1 MHMQDEA
8 PKIPKD
14 LEEMRTQ
21 FYHYAIQQ
29 HYILDKVNQLEPDVK
44 DIKRTLFQIKWFLL
58 GGVVI
63 LLTQQTGIW
72 PVIAAMLK

>member
-1 MHMQDEA
+1 MRMQDED
-8 PKIPKD
+8 PPIPKNQ
-14 LEEMRTQ
+14 EEMRIQ
-21 FYHYAIQQ
+21 FYHYATQQ

-72 PVIAAMLK
+72 PVLAAMLK

>member
-1 MHMQDEA
+1 MQSD
-8 PKIPKD
+8 IPKVPED
-14 LEEMRTQ
+14 LEEMRVQ
-21 FYHYAIQQ
+21 FYHYATQQ

-63 LLTQQTGIW
+63 LLAQQTGIG
-72 PVIAAMLK
+72 PVLAAMLK

>member
-1 MHMQDEA
+1 MQRD
-8 PKIPKD
+8 IPKVPED
-14 LEEMRTQ
+14 LEEMRVQ
-21 FYHYAIQQ
+21 FYHYATQQ

-63 LLTQQTGIW
+63 LLAQQTGIG
-72 PVIAAMLK
+72 PVLAALLK

>member
-1 MHMQDEA
+1 MRMQDEA

-63 LLTQQTGIW
+63 LLSQQTGIW

>member
-1 MHMQDEA
+1 MRMQDET

-63 LLTQQTGIW
+63 LLSQQTGIW

>member
-1 MHMQDEA
+1 MRMQDEA
-8 PKIPKD
+8 PKMPKD
-14 LEEMRTQ
+14 LEEMRAQ

-72 PVIAAMLK
+72 TVLAAMLK

>member
-1 MHMQDEA
+1 MQSD
-8 PKIPKD
+8 IPKVPED
-14 LEEMRTQ
+14 LEEMRVQ
-21 FYHYAIQQ
+21 FYHYATQQ

-63 LLTQQTGIW
+63 LLTQQIGVW
-72 PVIAAMLK
+72 PVLAAILK

>member
-1 MHMQDEA
+1 MQGD
-8 PKIPKD
+8 IPKVPED
-14 LEEMRTQ
+14 LEEMRVQ
-21 FYHYAIQQ
+21 FYHYATQQ

-63 LLTQQTGIW
+63 LLTQQMGIW
-72 PVIAAMLK
+72 PVVAAMLK

>member
-1 MHMQDEA
+1 MQSD
-8 PKIPKD
+8 IPKVPED
-14 LEEMRTQ
+14 LEEMRIQ
-21 FYHYAIQQ
+21 FYHYATQQ

-63 LLTQQTGIW
+63 LLTQQIGVW
-72 PVIAAMLK
+72 PVLAAILK

>member
-1 MHMQDEA
+1 MQSD
-8 PKIPKD
+8 IPKVPED
-14 LEEMRTQ
+14 LEEMRVQ
-21 FYHYAIQQ
+21 FYHYATQQ

-63 LLTQQTGIW
+63 LLTQQIGVW
-72 PVIAAMLK
+72 PVLAAMLK

>member
-1 MHMQDEA
+1 MQSD
-8 PKIPKD
+8 IPKVPED
-14 LEEMRTQ
+14 LEEMRVQ
-21 FYHYAIQQ
+21 FYHYATQQ

-63 LLTQQTGIW
+63 LLAQQIGLW
-72 PVIAAMLK
+72 PVLAAILK

>member
-1 MHMQDEA
+1 MQSD
-8 PKIPKD
+8 IPKVPED
-14 LEEMRTQ
+14 LEEMRVQ
-21 FYHYAIQQ
+21 FYHYATQQ

-63 LLTQQTGIW
+63 LLAQQTGIW
-72 PVIAAMLK
+72 PVLAAILK

>member
-1 MHMQDEA
+1 MQGD
-8 PKIPKD
+8 IPKVPED
-14 LEEMRTQ
+14 LEEMRVQ
-21 FYHYAIQQ
+21 FYHYATQQ

-63 LLTQQTGIW
+63 LLAQQTGIG
-72 PVIAAMLK
+72 PVLAAMLK

>member
-1 MHMQDEA
+1 MQGD
-8 PKIPKD
+8 IPKVPED
-14 LEEMRTQ
+14 LEEMRVQ
-21 FYHYAIQQ
+21 FYHYATQQ

-63 LLTQQTGIW
+63 LLAQQTGIW
-72 PVIAAMLK
+72 PVLAAILK

>member
-1 MHMQDEA
+1 MRMQDEA

-63 LLTQQTGIW
+63 LLTQQTGVW
-72 PVIAAMLK
+72 TVLAAMLK

>member
-1 MHMQDEA
+1 MRMQDET

-63 LLTQQTGIW
+63 LLTQQTGVW
-72 PVIAAMLK
+72 TGLAAMLK

>member
-1 MHMQDEA
+1 MRMQDEA
-8 PKIPKD
+8 PKMPKD
-14 LEEMRTQ
+14 LEEMRAQ

-63 LLTQQTGIW
+63 LLSQQTGIW
-72 PVIAAMLK
+72 PFIAAMLK

>member
-1 MHMQDEA
+1 MQGD
-8 PKIPKD
+8 IPKVPED
-14 LEEMRTQ
+14 LEEMRVQ
-21 FYHYAIQQ
+21 FYHYATQQ

-63 LLTQQTGIW
+63 LLTQQIGVW
-72 PVIAAMLK
+72 PVLAAILK

>member
-1 MHMQDEA
+1 MQSD
-8 PKIPKD
+8 IPRVPED
-14 LEEMRTQ
+14 LEEMRVQ
-21 FYHYAIQQ
+21 FYHYATQQ

-63 LLTQQTGIW
+63 LLTQQIGVW
-72 PVIAAMLK
+72 PVLAAILK

>member
-1 MHMQDEA
+1 MHMRDEP

-29 HYILDKVNQLEPDVK
+29 LYILDKVNQLEPDVK
-44 DIKRTLFQIKWFLL
+44 DIRRTLFQIKWFLL

-63 LLTQQTGIW
+63 LLSQQTGIW

>member
-1 MHMQDEA
+1 MQRD
-8 PKIPKD
+8 IPKVPED
-14 LEEMRTQ
+14 LEEMRVQ
-21 FYHYAIQQ
+21 FYHYATQQ

-63 LLTQQTGIW
+63 LLAQQTGIW
-72 PVIAAMLK
+72 PVLAAILK

>member
-1 MHMQDEA
+1 MRDEP

-29 HYILDKVNQLEPDVK
+29 LYILDKVNQLEPDVK
-44 DIKRTLFQIKWFLL
+44 DIRRTLFQIKWFLL

-63 LLTQQTGIW
+63 LLSQQTGIW